1 MTLLTGGLVQHWRF
15 CEDPESYRVVPYS
28 TASFNIVG
36 TAECAGYSAT
46 IAAQP
51 LWQPRSPP
59 GPRRLSLT
67 GAVSKT
73 LRRRTLHAA
82 KGGTLRLI
90 VFCILVASCGNLIA
104 IGAPAEE
111 DAATAGQKWLSLVD
125 AEKYKES
132 WNQASSM
139 FRREVTE
146 EQWLAALKR
155 SRAPLGSLVSRTASR
170 VEFSKFL
177 RGAPE
182 GEYAIIH
189 FSTAFTNKNAT
200 ERLTL
205 VKEDGRWQ
213 TAAYGIY

>member
-1 MTLLTGGLVQHWRF
+1 LCPKLTQ
-15 CEDPESYRVVPYS
+15 
-28 TASFNIVG
+28 
-36 TAECAGYSAT
+36 
-46 IAAQP
+46 
-51 LWQPRSPP
+51 
-59 GPRRLSLT
+59 
-67 GAVSKT
+67 
-73 LRRRTLHAA
+73 A
-82 KGGTLRLI
+82 KKERTLRLI
-90 VFCILVASCGNLIA
+90 ACCVLASISVNLIMM
-104 IGAPAEE
+104 GAPAE
-111 DAATAGQKWLSLVD
+111 DDPATAGQKWLSLVD
-125 AEKYKES
+125 DEKYKES